1 VSLDQCCQCLWTNVV
16 SVSGLLSVSLDCC
29 QCLWTNVVSVSG
41 LLPVSLD
48 SLFLIV
54 LSVFYNVYFQRVIS
68 IYLTLHFKRAKDMI
82 NFVYSVFLNIFWV
95 RFNFRLIGQCWY
107 KLIKFESNYLLLH
120 GYYLMKWTLEK
131 KHTQQWQT
139 NKL

>member
-1 VSLDQCCQCLWTNVV
+1 VSLDCCQCLWTNVV

-41 LLPVSLD
+41 PMLSVSLDCCQCLWIVASVSGLLPVSLD

-54 LSVFYNVYFQRVIS
+54 LSVFYNVYFQRVIA

-107 KLIKFESNYLLLH
+107 KLIKFESN
-120 GYYLMKWTLEK
+120 
-131 KHTQQWQT
+131 
-139 NKL
+139 